1 MSASGEVIE
10 KVLSSA
16 ASSGH
21 YARSRDAVLRVNVAL
36 LGYGRVGQAVAAV
49 GAAEHQRLRDAGL
62 DLRITGALIR
72 DPSKSR
78 LGPPIQLHTSAASL
92 FGTQA
97 DVVIDVM
104 GGEHPAHELVTLAI
118 ESGAHVVS
126 ANKTLVAAAG
136 RELRALAARRGVAFV
151 YDAAVLAGV
160 PFLGALSRR
169 PLIGSPVRITGII
182 NGTSHYVTSQLAR
195 GGSLDAAVAE
205 AVAHG
210 YAEPDSSADLSGRD
224 AAEKLTI
231 LLHLC
236 GCRDLAVADLLRCH
250 LDQLGPGDILGARA
264 LGGTIKPVA
273 VASLDPANPGA
284 WVGPALVDRAHP
296 FAPLSGVG
304 NAIQFAGDIGDPV
317 TFAGPGA
324 GPRVTAATI
333 IDDLAEAALSGGRA
347 SIPAAASVPLPASVR
362 RPPAGQW
369 YVRAGSAHA
378 TTAVVIDGLAS
389 NGVSTTRALECGR
402 AVVARTA
409 SAPWSAITSA
419 RQRLADAG
427 HDVLVLPIL
436 DATN

>member
-1 MSASGEVIE
+1 MSAVEQMRV
-10 KVLSSA
+10 A
-16 ASSGH
+16 APAAAAGN
-21 YARSRDAVLRVNVAL
+21 YSRHQDAVQRVSVAL

-49 GAAEHQRLRDAGL
+49 AAAEHQRLRDAGIQ
-62 DLRITGALIR
+62 LRVTGALIR
-72 DPSKSR
+72 DPAKGR
-78 LGPPIQLHTSAASL
+78 LGPPIPLHTTAASL
-92 FGTQA
+92 FATRA

-104 GGEHPAHELVTLAI
+104 GGEHPANELVTLAI

-126 ANKTLVAAAG
+126 ANKTLVAARG

-182 NGTSHYVTSQLAR
+182 NGTSHFVTSQLAR

-250 LDQLGPGDILGARA
+250 LDRLQPGDVLGARA
-264 LGGTIKPVA
+264 LGGIIKPVA
-273 VASLDPANPGA
+273 VASLDSANPGA

-296 FAPLSGVG
+296 FAPLTGVG
-304 NAIQFAGDIGDPV
+304 NAIQFASDIGDPV

-333 IDDLAEAALSGGRA
+333 LDDVAEAALGGSRA
-347 SIPAAASVPLPASVR
+347 SVSAPAAVPLPASFR
-362 RPPAGQW
+362 RPPAGRW
-369 YVRAGSAHA
+369 YVRAVSAHVTSA
-378 TTAVVIDGLAS
+378 GLIDALAA
-389 NGVSTTRALECGR
+389 NGVAASRALECGR
-402 AVVARTA
+402 AVVARTGA
-409 SAPWSAITSA
+409 APWSAITAA
-419 RQRLADAG
+419 RQRLAESG

-436 DATN
+436 DTTN